1 MRPVIPFSRKWYDR
15 SPPAG
20 LNDDNGR
27 DKRQKDMRQAETL
40 MQAMIAKS
48 QIGPLADAFVEAW
61 QRGYSWRTAIAQ
73 SLAALPDAGDI
84 KAKLAKA

>member
-1 MRPVIPFSRKWYDR
+1 
-15 SPPAG
+15 
-20 LNDDNGR
+20 
-27 DKRQKDMRQAETL
+27 
-40 MQAMIAKS
+40 MQAMISRS

-84 KAKLAKA
+84 KAKLAEGVIILGYKPEDFDL